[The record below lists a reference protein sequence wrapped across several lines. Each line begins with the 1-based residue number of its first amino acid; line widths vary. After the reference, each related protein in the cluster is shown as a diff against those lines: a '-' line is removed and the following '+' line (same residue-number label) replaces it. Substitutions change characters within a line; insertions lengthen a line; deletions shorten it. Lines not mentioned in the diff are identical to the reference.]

1 MRHWNRVRVDELSIC
16 LLEEGIFILDIEE
29 CIHESAGN

>member
-16 LLEEGIFILDIEE
+16 LLEEGIFILELEE
-29 CIHESAGN
+29 YSYECAGN